1 MVGRYLHRFG
11 QRLFFYTDEWK
22 WTRDLLFTLTMI
34 SFLSAFPSLS
44 MSRNIR
50 NSALLSASPCERRE
64 SPPSPTRRQANSS
77 SVRSSSP
84 SRSANIDQTFYQ
96 YCKLK
101 EACGLSNEDVWL
113 TEKQQSSLLVHA
125 ILGKQYFGTAIWCQC
140 WTERGSSTYAWSFLP
155 FFSPL

>member
-1 MVGRYLHRFG
+1 MIRGLTYCLL
-11 QRLFFYTDEWK
+11 LFFYRALSIIVVMFVDYIITYKFGCGVGLVGTYTDLAKDYFSTPWTEERK
-22 WTRDLLFTLTMI
+22 KTRDLLFTLTMI

-64 SPPSPTRRQANSS
+64 SPPSPTWRQANSS

-101 EACGLSNEDVWL
+101 EACALSNKDVWL
-113 TEKQQSSLLVHA
+113 TVKQQSS
-125 ILGKQYFGTAIWCQC
+125 
-140 WTERGSSTYAWSFLP
+140 
-155 FFSPL
+155 